1 MENGKWKSKQEQAM
15 MNSIIDKLQS
25 LPAETKKSDIW
36 KISMA
41 IALDD
46 GSAYYDDMYEAVSY
60 YLSLGFTPEEI
71 CKQIN
76 FGSLN
81 VDADEIRKLFNI

>member
-1 MENGKWKSKQEQAM
+1 M
-15 MNSIIDKLQS
+15 MNSIIDKLES
-25 LPAETKKSDIW
+25 LPEEIKKSDKW

-46 GSAYYDDMYEAVSY
+46 GSAYYDEMYEAVDY
-60 YLSLGFTPEEI
+60 YLFLGFTPEEI
-71 CKQIN
+71 CQQIN

>member
-1 MENGKWKSKQEQAM
+1 MKD
-15 MNSIIDKLQS
+15 SIIEKLES
-25 LPAETKKSDIW
+25 MPAEVKKSDIW

-46 GSAYYDDMYEAVSY
+46 GSGYYEEMYEAVDY

-71 CKQIN
+71 CEQVN
-76 FGSLN
+76 FGCLN
-81 VDADEIRKLFNI
+81 VEADEIRKLFNI

>member
-1 MENGKWKSKQEQAM
+1 MKHSNQLTIKSMK
-15 MNSIIDKLQS
+15 NSIIDKLES
-25 LPAETKKSDIW
+25 LPDEVKKSDIW
-36 KISMA
+36 QISMA

-46 GSAYYDDMYEAVSY
+46 GSAYYDDMYDAVSY

-71 CKQIN
+71 CDQIN

>member
-1 MENGKWKSKQEQAM
+1 
-15 MNSIIDKLQS
+15 MNSIIDKLES
-25 LPAETKKSDIW
+25 LPEEIKKSDKW

-46 GSAYYDDMYEAVSY
+46 GSAYYDEMYEAVDY
-60 YLSLGFTPEEI
+60 YLFLGFTPEEI
-71 CKQIN
+71 CQQIN

>member
-1 MENGKWKSKQEQAM
+1 
-15 MNSIIDKLQS
+15 MNSIIEKLKS
-25 LPAETKKSDIW
+25 LPEEIKETEKW
-36 KISMA
+36 KLSMA

-71 CKQIN
+71 CEQIN

-81 VDADEIRKLFNI
+81 VDADGIRKLFNRR